1 MREID
6 QVRIT
11 LLRMFRGAVRLPQE
25 IIDELLK
32 PFLHTQDA
40 AIKVQA
46 YGRGLLARFRDHNL
60 LFRAPFNTQ
69 ARVLHDNFMVSGHT
83 PYTSTVR
90 FQGEARVLLEGNEA
104 NIYWRRRM
112 HDAVHLP
119 QFTLNDWPGFKAIWG
134 GRASRRSRRAL
145 GVGGYW
151 VPIAKFGRWQKRTEK
166 RLNWFWAQHR
176 PRWTRA
182 SSPAYLRYVPTQGN
196 YGEDYTETERLITQR
211 CDNPNWM
218 YGS

>member
-69 ARVLHDNFMVSGHT
+69 ARVLHDNFMVSGAT
-83 PYTSTVR
+83 PYSSTCL
-90 FQGEARVLLEGNEA
+90 FQGETRVLYEAKEA
-104 NIYWRRRM
+104 NSYWRR
-112 HDAVHLP
+112 HHNGHTLP
-119 QFTLNDWPGFKAIWG
+119 QFTLNDWPGIKAIWG

-145 GVGGYW
+145 GVDRVTRWWGGITQDNE
-151 VPIAKFGRWQKRTEK
+151 PIARFGRWQRRTEK
-166 RLNWFWAQHR
+166 RLNWYHAHR
-176 PRWTRA
+176 LRRMLRA
-182 SSPAYLRYVPTQGN
+182 RLG
-196 YGEDYTETERLITQR
+196 TES
-211 CDNPNWM
+211 D
-218 YGS
+218 